1 MPYKFL
7 RSSPDKRKFTAR
19 SATLFS
25 LLEGDLLD
33 MSLRRQ
39 MSVKNYS
46 TVLISII
53 VGAPGERESSS
64 GWSGGQQR

>member
-1 MPYKFL
+1 MPHMFL
-7 RSSPDKRKFTAR
+7 RSSPDKRKITAK
-19 SATLFS
+19 SAILFS

-39 MSVKNYS
+39 MSGKNYS
-46 TVLISII
+46 TVIISIS